1 MWEGAPRGND
11 CKAIGGLTGANIR
24 RDWVGENS
32 GFLIILYPPDLT
44 TIELIMSRST
54 AQPHRAT
61 VFIAASE
68 VDANLYYATKFIAP
82 DPFIYLEI
90 KGERILVMNDLEMDR
105 AKSQASVDRVLSY
118 SEIERRARDHGV
130 AAPWSV
136 DIIHVVLRDAKIKQ
150 VLVPANFPFSHASRL
165 QELGYQVHSKPDPF
179 YEQRVVKT
187 ADEIRHIEEAQRATE
202 EAVAAAHAVLRQA
215 SIKKDELW
223 FDGAVLTSERIKKLI
238 NVTLM
243 ESDCVAQHTIVAGG
257 EQACDPHNEGSGPL
271 PAHRSIIFD
280 VFPRSAATR
289 YFADMS
295 RTVVQGKPGP
305 QLIKLYQIV
314 KDAQEEAIDKI
325 KDGADGMKI
334 HRGICERFERAG
346 YKTGLV
352 NGRMQ
357 GYFHGTGHG
366 VGLDIHEA
374 PRISRTGSLLQEG
387 HVVTVEP
394 GLYYPGLGAIR
405 IEDMVLVTSN
415 GCRNLTNFPKV
426 FELD

>member
-1 MWEGAPRGND
+1 
-11 CKAIGGLTGANIR
+11 
-24 RDWVGENS
+24 
-32 GFLIILYPPDLT
+32 
-44 TIELIMSRST
+44 MSRSPS
-54 AQPHRAT
+54 QSHKAT

-68 VDANLYYATKFIAP
+68 LDSNLYHATKFIAP

-90 KGERILVMNDLEMDR
+90 KGERLMIMNDLEMDR

-130 AAPWSV
+130 ATPGSV
-136 DIIHVVLRDAKIKQ
+136 DIVHVVLRDAKIKQ
-150 VLVPANFPFSHASRL
+150 VQVPANFPYSHAARL
-165 QELGYQVHSKPDPF
+165 QELGYQVHAKPDPF

-187 ADEIRHIEEAQRATE
+187 AEEVRHIEAAQRATE
-202 EAVAAAHAVLRQA
+202 EAVAAAHDLLRRATIEQGQLRLNG
-215 SIKKDELW
+215 DL
-223 FDGAVLTSERIKKLI
+223 LTSERVKKLI
-238 NVTLM
+238 NVKLM
-243 ESDCVAQHTIVAGG
+243 ERDCVAQHTIVAGG

-271 PAHRSIIFD
+271 PSHRSIIFD
-280 VFPRSAATR
+280 VFPRSASSR

-295 RTVVQGKPGP
+295 RTVVRGTPSAELK
-305 QLIKLYQIV
+305 KLYQTV
-314 KDAQEEAIDKI
+314 RDAQEEAITKI

-334 HRGICERFERAG
+334 HRGICDRFEKAG

-374 PRISRTGSLLQEG
+374 PRISRTGSLLLEG

-394 GLYYPGLGAIR
+394 GLYYPGLGAVR
-405 IEDMVLVTSN
+405 IEDMVLVTAD
-415 GCRNLTNFPKV
+415 GCRNLTDFPKT

>member
-1 MWEGAPRGND
+1 MTRSSSQAH
-11 CKAIGGLTGANIR
+11 KAIVI
-24 RDWVGENS
+24 
-32 GFLIILYPPDLT
+32 
-44 TIELIMSRST
+44 
-54 AQPHRAT
+54 
-61 VFIAASE
+61 IAASE
-68 VDANLYYATKFIAP
+68 QDSNLYYATKFIAP

-105 AKSQASVDRVLSY
+105 AKSQAAVDRVLSY

-130 AAPWSV
+130 AAPGSV
-136 DIIHVVLRDAKIKQ
+136 DIIHVVLRDAKIKH
-150 VLVPANFPFSHASRL
+150 VLVPANFPFSHAARL
-165 QELGYQVHSKPDPF
+165 QELGYQVHAKPDPF
-179 YEQRVVKT
+179 YEQRVVKS
-187 ADEIRHIEEAQRATE
+187 AEEVRHIETAQRATE
-202 EAVAAAHAVLRQA
+202 GAVAAAHALLRQA
-215 SIKKDELW
+215 TIKDDQLW
-223 FDGAVLTSERIKKLI
+223 LEGVPLTSERIKKHI
-238 NVTLM
+238 NVKLM

-295 RTVVQGKPGP
+295 RTVVRGTPTQELK
-305 QLIKLYQIV
+305 KLYQIV
-314 KDAQEEAIDKI
+314 KDAQEEAMTKI

-334 HRGICERFERAG
+334 HRGICERFEKAG

-394 GLYYPGLGAIR
+394 GLYYPGLGAVR
-405 IEDMVLVTSN
+405 IEDMVLVTSD
-415 GCRNLTNFPKV
+415 GCRNLTDFPKR

>member
-1 MWEGAPRGND
+1 M
-11 CKAIGGLTGANIR
+11 T
-24 RDWVGENS
+24 
-32 GFLIILYPPDLT
+32 
-44 TIELIMSRST
+44 RSSSQ
-54 AQPHRAT
+54 AHKAT
-61 VFIAASE
+61 VIIAASE
-68 VDANLYYATKFIAP
+68 QDSNLYYATKFIAP

-105 AKSQASVDRVLSY
+105 AKSQAAVDRVLSY

-130 AAPWSV
+130 AAPGSV
-136 DIIHVVLRDAKIKQ
+136 DIIHAVLRDAKIKH
-150 VLVPANFPFSHASRL
+150 VLVPANFPFSHAARL
-165 QELGYQVHSKPDPF
+165 QELGYQVHAKPDPF
-179 YEQRVVKT
+179 YERRVVKS
-187 ADEIRHIEEAQRATE
+187 AEEVRHIEAAQRATE
-202 EAVAAAHAVLRQA
+202 GAVAAAHALLRQA
-215 SIKKDELW
+215 TIKDDQLW
-223 FDGAVLTSERIKKLI
+223 LEGIPLTSERIKKHI
-238 NVTLM
+238 NVKLM

-295 RTVVQGKPGP
+295 RTVVRGTPSEELK
-305 QLIKLYQIV
+305 KLYQIV
-314 KDAQEEAIDKI
+314 KDAQEEAMTKI

-334 HRGICERFERAG
+334 HRGICDRFEKAG

-394 GLYYPGLGAIR
+394 GLYYPGLGAVR
-405 IEDMVLVTSN
+405 IEDMVLVTSD
-415 GCRNLTNFPKV
+415 GCRNLTDFPKR

>member
-1 MWEGAPRGND
+1 
-11 CKAIGGLTGANIR
+11 
-24 RDWVGENS
+24 
-32 GFLIILYPPDLT
+32 
-44 TIELIMSRST
+44 MSRS
-54 AQPHRAT
+54 ASQSHKAV

-68 VDANLYYATKFIAP
+68 TDANLYYATRFIAP

-90 KGERILVMNDLEMDR
+90 KGERLLVMNDLEMDR

-118 SEIERRARDHGV
+118 TEIEQRARDQGV
-130 AAPWSV
+130 ASPGSA
-136 DIIHVVLRDAKIKQ
+136 DIVHVVLRDAKIKQ
-150 VLVPANFPFSHASRL
+150 VLVPGNFPFRHASRL
-165 QELGYQVHSKPDPF
+165 QELGYQVHAKPDPF

-187 ADEIRHIEEAQRATE
+187 AEEVRYIEEAQRATE
-202 EAVAAAHAVLRQA
+202 AAVAAAHAVLRRA
-215 SIKKDELW
+215 TIVKNDLW
-223 FDGAVLTSERIKKLI
+223 FEDTPLTSERIKKLI
-238 NVTLM
+238 NVKLM
-243 ESDCVAQHTIVAGG
+243 EADCVAQHTIVAGG

-271 PAHRSIIFD
+271 PANRSIIFD
-280 VFPRSAATR
+280 VFPRSATTR

-295 RTVVQGKPGP
+295 RTVVRGTPSP
-305 QLIKLYQIV
+305 ELVRLYQTV
-314 KDAQEEAIDKI
+314 KDAQEEAITKI

-334 HRGICERFERAG
+334 HRGICDRFEKAG

-394 GLYYPGLGAIR
+394 GLYYPGLGAVR
-405 IEDMVLVTSN
+405 IEDMVLVTSD
-415 GCRNLTNFPKV
+415 GCRNLTDFPKT
-426 FELD
+426 FELA